1 MMRPVADTWVSA
13 ARGLSSS
20 ISVQRVAAGASA
32 RYAARRRARMWMVT
46 TIVGLAFGVAP
57 LLMRIHG
64 ARAYGPG
71 GEIEAP
77 SALLVNSLPT
87 PSGQVLLEAR
97 GSGELI
103 ADASNADAG
112 FPRD

>member
-1 MMRPVADTWVSA
+1 MMRPVADTWISA

-20 ISVQRVAAGASA
+20 ISVQRVAAGAPA
-32 RYAARRRARMWMVT
+32 RYASRRRARMWMVT
-46 TIVGLAFGVAP
+46 TIVGLAFGLGP
-57 LLMRIHG
+57 MLMRMHG
-64 ARAYGPG
+64 ARAYDAG
-71 GEIEAP
+71 GEVEVP

-87 PSGQVLLEAR
+87 SSGRVLLETR

-103 ADASNADAG
+103 ADATNADAG